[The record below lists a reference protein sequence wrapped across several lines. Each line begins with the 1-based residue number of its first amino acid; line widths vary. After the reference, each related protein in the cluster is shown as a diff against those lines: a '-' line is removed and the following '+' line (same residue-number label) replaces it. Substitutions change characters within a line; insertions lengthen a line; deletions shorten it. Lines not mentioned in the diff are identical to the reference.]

1 MVRGERD
8 RAVGEGKS
16 LRQTITALEQDKQV
30 WKERR
35 EGEGERGKKGSR
47 GGWRK
52 GERKGRTRRQTRSHI
67 SLTSLLLRTGLGSQG
82 AGSCGGNQSP
92 EAFLAT
98 PAAKL
103 SLQRRGQQETHC
115 FQIVPT

>member
-35 EGEGERGKKGSR
+35 EGEGER
-47 GGWRK
+47 
-52 GERKGRTRRQTRSHI
+52 
-67 SLTSLLLRTGLGSQG
+67 
-82 AGSCGGNQSP
+82 
-92 EAFLAT
+92 
-98 PAAKL
+98 
-103 SLQRRGQQETHC
+103 
-115 FQIVPT
+115 

>member
-52 GERKGRTRRQTRSHI
+52 GERQEDK
-67 SLTSLLLRTGLGSQG
+67 LGATFLSPL
-82 AGSCGGNQSP
+82 SCYVQDL
-92 EAFLAT
+92 EVKVQAVVEETKAL
-98 PAAKL
+98 KH
-103 SLQRRGQQETHC
+103 SLQRLQQSSASREEVSKRL
-115 FQIVPT
+115 IVFKLSQLSK